1 MHNFFQRIR
10 KLKANSFTL
19 VELLVVISIIGLLAG
34 LATPAIQK
42 GLEKGKQTTDVSNG
56 RQVAMILFAYAND
69 ESLGAGTFPTNGATS
84 TDIFNAL
91 VTNGFVTTHKV
102 LGGNGVPSPKTA
114 GTNPVA
120 SESVYWAYTKGL
132 AITDGGIP
140 LLSTKNSIKLNN
152 INSSAAVTPDMSS
165 PWKDKGFVIVTA
177 DCASTW
183 YSFTNGKV
191 SGRWATLDASAT
203 NVSLLQP

>member
-1 MHNFFQRIR
+1 MQKIIREVR

-56 RQVAMILFAYAND
+56 RQTAMILFAFAND
-69 ESLGAGTFPTNGATS
+69 ESLGGGIFPTNGSTS
-84 TDIFNAL
+84 TDIFNL
-91 VTNGFVTTHKV
+91 LITNGFITTHKV
-102 LGGNGVPSPKTA
+102 LSGNGVRSPLTA
-114 GTNPVA
+114 GTNPIA
-120 SESVYWAYTKGL
+120 QESVVWAYTKGL

-140 LLSTKNSIKLNN
+140 LLSTKSAITLQNL
-152 INSSAAVTPDMSS
+152 NSSTAVVPNMSS

-177 DCASTW
+177 DCAATW
-183 YSFTNGKV
+183 YSFTNGQV
-191 SGRWATLDASAT
+191 GGRWAVLDATAT

>member
-1 MHNFFQRIR
+1 MHNLFHRIS
-10 KLKANSFTL
+10 KLKINSFTL

-56 RQVAMILFAYAND
+56 RQTGMILFAYAND
-69 ESLGAGTFPTNGATS
+69 ESLGGGIYPTTGTTS
-84 TDIFNAL
+84 TEIFNL
-91 VTNGFVTTHKV
+91 LITNGFITTHKV
-102 LGGNGVPSPKTA
+102 LSGNGVRSPLTA
-114 GTNPVA
+114 GTNPID
-120 SESVYWAYTKGL
+120 SESVAWAYTKGL

-140 LLSTKNSIKLNN
+140 LLSTKSAITLQNLNST
-152 INSSAAVTPDMSS
+152 SPVTPNMSS

-177 DCASTW
+177 DCAATW
-183 YSFTNGKV
+183 YSFTNNKV
-191 SGRWATLDASAT
+191 GGRWPTLDATAT